1 MEELGTFSAGPAP
14 DGAGVS
20 PIPPSLPSIPFND
33 SGQTRPRSQR
43 VSASA
48 RWGGGIQLRGSH
60 TEASG
65 GVAGSG
71 KELISGILG
80 VSSGESAS
88 ALSRLCK
95 ELRGRVSRSISPLSL
110 QALPFCSFVSL
121 YRNISLRRLIA
132 KELVR
137 R

>member
-88 ALSRLCK
+88 ALSLLCK
-95 ELRGRVSRSISPLSL
+95 ELRGRVSRSISRPHHFMPSH
-110 QALPFCSFVSL
+110 S
-121 YRNISLRRLIA
+121 
-132 KELVR
+132 VR
-137 R
+137 SSPSTATFPSED